1 MSGRNCLKKPSQ
13 TVPTAALP
21 LLRSAKTW
29 GFERHG
35 PPIHSKGWVHG
46 QGHRRNHHGIYLRSK
61 MDTLFPSRLY
71 WFHVQFS
78 CIHECGIWAFEQEVS
93 ENGCPIES
101 MVIETAVSLPIINAS
116 HHSAITVFRWV
127 STVSIQRLC
136 DVILI
141 LQDDHPNTQYKFTAV
156 YA

>member
-46 QGHRRNHHGIYLRSK
+46 QGHRRNHHGYTYGQK
-61 MDTLFPSRLY
+61 WTLFFQAVCIGSM
-71 WFHVQFS
+71 FS
-78 CIHECGIWAFEQEVS
+78 FHECGIWAFEQEVS

-116 HHSAITVFRWV
+116 HHSAITVFR
-127 STVSIQRLC
+127 
-136 DVILI
+136 
-141 LQDDHPNTQYKFTAV
+141 
-156 YA
+156 

>member
-46 QGHRRNHHGIYLRSK
+46 QGHRRNHHGYTYGQK
-61 MDTLFPSRLY
+61 WTLFFQAVCIGSMFS
-71 WFHVQFS
+71 FH
-78 CIHECGIWAFEQEVS
+78 A
-93 ENGCPIES
+93 S
-101 MVIETAVSLPIINAS
+101 MSAVFGLLNKRFQKMGA
-116 HHSAITVFRWV
+116 
-127 STVSIQRLC
+127 Q
-136 DVILI
+136 
-141 LQDDHPNTQYKFTAV
+141 
-156 YA
+156 